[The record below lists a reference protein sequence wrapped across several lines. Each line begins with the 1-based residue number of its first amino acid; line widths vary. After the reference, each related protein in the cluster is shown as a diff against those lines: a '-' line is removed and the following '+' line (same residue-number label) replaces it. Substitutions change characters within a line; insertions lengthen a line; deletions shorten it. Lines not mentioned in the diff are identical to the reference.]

1 VESSPSGFP
10 KIPIPVYQYID
21 ISPAHFSIITDVQLE
36 FDIPLDSTGEQNI
49 TRRDV
54 GMYLFQNGTWI
65 ALPTYATGIKNGR
78 VLYRSESPE
87 FSLFAITIANTPF
100 GQTQESAFTISP
112 ESDTLPKADNGGSD
126 DPVFTNLPV
135 LPTTPDTSA
144 PEQPVQ
150 SFFSGI
156 MVISIIVI
164 SAVLIRLWWIRR
176 QNPP

>member
-1 VESSPSGFP
+1 VE
-10 KIPIPVYQYID
+10 
-21 ISPAHFSIITDVQLE
+21 L
-36 FDIPLDSTGEQNI
+36 
-49 TRRDV
+49 
-54 GMYLFQNGTWI
+54 YLFQNGTWI
-65 ALPTYATGIKNGR
+65 ALPTYATGIKNSR

-87 FSLFAITIANTPF
+87 FSLFAITINNTPF
-100 GQTQESAFTISP
+100 GQTQESEFTIFP

-126 DPVFTNLPV
+126 VLVFPNLPV
-135 LPTTPDTSA
+135 QPTTPDTSA

-150 SFFSGI
+150 SIFSGI